1 MKFRV
6 VYPTLKPTA
15 VAPFVRPCIGV
26 PSIAVLVPEMYSW
39 KVSLALSGEV
49 QMGLGLMT
57 GSIADVLDEVVDEV
71 DTTEVEAE
79 LTGVV
84 DLVVN
89 VAAFVLDLM
98 VVGRETDLGFVD
110 VDVEAGRVDVEV
122 AREPS
127 STGIVAEDPSSPAV
141 VVAADPSSPEG
152 VVGAEL
158 SSPDGVVAAEPS
170 SPPLPPSDP
179 DPAPESSPPVFAPE
193 PSSVLEP
200 DVGFALRVEDED
212 FLVEMPFLPVAVPVI
227 EDNNFEPPFEPDL
240 EADTAEETLLPDFEA
255 EAVFV
260 RLLRVELFVVD
271 VLDDVF
277 AVSLLQAIPTHR
289 RVDELETEELFDDS
303 LTEVEDSFPVEVFLV
318 EMPGVV
324 LMETL
329 GVVLIDG
336 AVTLVVVC
344 NVVFA
349 VVFGEVLAVVL
360 GTGFAAAFAVVFAT
374 RTTGSCKASFISFEA
389 SEIHLHADVSSEDAM
404 P

>member
-1 MKFRV
+1 
-6 VYPTLKPTA
+6 
-15 VAPFVRPCIGV
+15 
-26 PSIAVLVPEMYSW
+26 MYSW

-57 GSIADVLDEVVDEV
+57 GSIEDVLDEAVDEV
-71 DTTEVEAE
+71 DTTEVGAE

-84 DLVVN
+84 DLFTK
-89 VAAFVLDLM
+89 VAALVLDLI
-98 VVGRETDLGFVD
+98 VVGSETDLGFVE

-127 STGIVAEDPSSPAV
+127 SAGAIAEDPSSAAV

-170 SPPLPPSDP
+170 SPPSPPSDP
-179 DPAPESSPPVFAPE
+179 DPESSPPVVAPE
-193 PSSVLEP
+193 PSPVLEL

-212 FLVEMPFLPVAVPVI
+212 FLVEMPLLPVAVPVI
-227 EDNNFEPPFEPDL
+227 EDNTFEPLFEPDL
-240 EADTAEETLLPDFEA
+240 EPDTPEETLLPDFEI

-260 RLLRVELFVVD
+260 RLLRVELFLVD
-271 VLDDVF
+271 VVDDVF
-277 AVSLLQAIPTHR
+277 TVSLLQAIPTHR

-329 GVVLIDG
+329 GVDLIDG

-344 NVVFA
+344 TVVFA

-374 RTTGSCKASFISFEA
+374 RTTGSSKASFISFEA

>member
-15 VAPFVRPCIGV
+15 VAPFVKPCIGV

-57 GSIADVLDEVVDEV
+57 GSIEDVLDEAVDEV
-71 DTTEVEAE
+71 DTTEVGAE

-84 DLVVN
+84 DLFTK
-89 VAAFVLDLM
+89 VAALVLDLI
-98 VVGRETDLGFVD
+98 VVGSETDLGFVE

-127 STGIVAEDPSSPAV
+127 SAGAIAEDPSSAAV

-170 SPPLPPSDP
+170 SPPSPPSDP
-179 DPAPESSPPVFAPE
+179 DPESSPPVVAPE
-193 PSSVLEP
+193 PSPVLEL

-212 FLVEMPFLPVAVPVI
+212 FLVEMPLLPVAVPVI
-227 EDNNFEPPFEPDL
+227 EDNTFEPLFEPDL
-240 EADTAEETLLPDFEA
+240 EADTAEETLLPDFEI

-260 RLLRVELFVVD
+260 RLLRVELFLVD
-271 VLDDVF
+271 VVDDVF
-277 AVSLLQAIPTHR
+277 TVSLLQAIPTHR

-329 GVVLIDG
+329 GVDLIDG

-344 NVVFA
+344 TVVFA

-374 RTTGSCKASFISFEA
+374 RTTGSSKASFISFEA

>member
-1 MKFRV
+1 M
-6 VYPTLKPTA
+6 
-15 VAPFVRPCIGV
+15 
-26 PSIAVLVPEMYSW
+26 
-39 KVSLALSGEV
+39 
-49 QMGLGLMT
+49 
-57 GSIADVLDEVVDEV
+57 LDEAVDEV
-71 DTTEVEAE
+71 DTTEVGAE

-84 DLVVN
+84 DLFTK
-89 VAAFVLDLM
+89 VAALVLDLI
-98 VVGRETDLGFVD
+98 VVGSETDLGFVE

-127 STGIVAEDPSSPAV
+127 SAGAIAEDPSSAAV

-170 SPPLPPSDP
+170 SPPSPPSDP
-179 DPAPESSPPVFAPE
+179 DPESSPPVVAPE
-193 PSSVLEP
+193 PSPVLEL

-212 FLVEMPFLPVAVPVI
+212 FLVEMPLLPVAVPVI
-227 EDNNFEPPFEPDL
+227 EDNTFEPLFEPDL
-240 EADTAEETLLPDFEA
+240 EPDTPEETLLPDFEI

-260 RLLRVELFVVD
+260 RLLRVELFLVD
-271 VLDDVF
+271 VVDDVF
-277 AVSLLQAIPTHR
+277 TVSLLQAIPTHR

-329 GVVLIDG
+329 GVDLIDG

-344 NVVFA
+344 TVVFA

-374 RTTGSCKASFISFEA
+374 RTTGSSKASFISFEA

>member
-1 MKFRV
+1 
-6 VYPTLKPTA
+6 
-15 VAPFVRPCIGV
+15 
-26 PSIAVLVPEMYSW
+26 
-39 KVSLALSGEV
+39 
-49 QMGLGLMT
+49 
-57 GSIADVLDEVVDEV
+57 VLDEVVDEV
-71 DTTEVEAE
+71 DTTEVGAE

-84 DLVVN
+84 DLFMN

-98 VVGRETDLGFVD
+98 VVGSETDLGFVD

-127 STGIVAEDPSSPAV
+127 FAGAVAEDPSSAAV
-141 VVAADPSSPEG
+141 VVAADPSSPEE
-152 VVGAEL
+152 VVEAEL

-179 DPAPESSPPVFAPE
+179 DPDPALESSPPVFAPE
-193 PSSVLEP
+193 PSPVLEL

-212 FLVEMPFLPVAVPVI
+212 FLVEMPLLPVAVPVI
-227 EDNNFEPPFEPDL
+227 EDNTFEPLFEPDL
-240 EADTAEETLLPDFEA
+240 EADTAEETLLPDFEI

-260 RLLRVELFVVD
+260 RLLRVELFLIDVV
-271 VLDDVF
+271 DDVF
-277 AVSLLQAIPTHR
+277 TVSLLQAIPTHP

-303 LTEVEDSFPVEVFLV
+303 LTAVEDSFPVEVFLV

-344 NVVFA
+344 TVVFA